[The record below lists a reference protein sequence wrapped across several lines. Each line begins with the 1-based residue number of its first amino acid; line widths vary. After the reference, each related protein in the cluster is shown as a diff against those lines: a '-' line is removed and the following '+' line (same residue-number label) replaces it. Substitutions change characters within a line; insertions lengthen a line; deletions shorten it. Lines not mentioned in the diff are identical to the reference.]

1 MAEQAETNTKVS
13 EILRE
18 GPSASLPT
26 KFGMFRIKVFRDHH
40 LLEHA
45 MIYLGDLGSGEPV
58 LTRIHSEC
66 LTGDTLGS
74 LRCDCG
80 FQLEAALKKIAER
93 GRGALLYMR
102 QEGRG
107 IGLFNKIEAYCLQDQ
122 GLDTVEANLRL
133 GFPADGRTYGLCA
146 DMMRAMGFD
155 QVILMTN
162 NPAKIDDIS
171 KHGIKVVSREPLE
184 YGENK
189 FNENYLRT
197 KERKMGHLLHHQD

>member
-1 MAEQAETNTKVS
+1 MAENPSQTQS
-13 EILRE
+13 EILQSSISAQL
-18 GPSASLPT
+18 PSR
-26 KFGMFRIKVFRDHH
+26 FGMFRIKVFRDIHN
-40 LLEHA
+40 LEHA
-45 MIYLGDLGSGEPV
+45 VIYTGDISDGEPV

-80 FQLEAALKKIAER
+80 FQLEAALRKIHER

-107 IGLFNKIEAYCLQDQ
+107 IGLFNKIEAYHLQDG

-133 GFPADGRTYGLCA
+133 GFPADGRSYSLCA
-146 DMMRAMGFD
+146 EIMRAMGFD
-155 QVILMTN
+155 KVILMTN
-162 NPAKIDDIS
+162 NPAKINDIAR
-171 KHGIKVVSREPLE
+171 HGITVVDREPLE

-189 FNENYLRT
+189 YNEGYLRT
-197 KERKMGHLLHHQD
+197 KESKMGHLLHHQD

>member
-1 MAEQAETNTKVS
+1 MADS
-13 EILRE
+13 EILDRS
-18 GPSASLPT
+18 PSALLPSR
-26 KFGMFRIKVFRDHH
+26 FGMFHITVFRDQH
-40 LLEHA
+40 LREHA
-45 MIYLGDLGSGEPV
+45 MIYLGDLTNGEPV

-80 FQLEAALKKIAER
+80 FQLEAALRKISEQ

-107 IGLFNKIEAYCLQDQ
+107 IGLFNKIAAYKLQDG
-122 GLDTVEANLRL
+122 GLDTVDANLRL
-133 GFPADGRTYGLCA
+133 GFPADGRSYSICA
-146 DMMRAMGFD
+146 DMMRAMGFSKI
-155 QVILMTN
+155 ILMTN
-162 NPAKIDDIS
+162 NPAKINDIS
-171 KHGIKVVSREPLE
+171 QHGIEVVAREPLE

-189 FNENYLRT
+189 YNEEYLRT

>member
-1 MAEQAETNTKVS
+1 MAEN
-13 EILRE
+13 EILDRS
-18 GPSASLPT
+18 PSALLPSR
-26 KFGMFRIKVFRDHH
+26 FGMFHITVFRDQH
-40 LLEHA
+40 LREHA
-45 MIYLGDLGSGEPV
+45 MIYLGDLTNGEPV

-80 FQLEAALKKIAER
+80 FQLEAALRKISEQ

-107 IGLFNKIEAYCLQDQ
+107 IGLFNKIAAYKLQDG
-122 GLDTVEANLRL
+122 GLDTVDANLRL
-133 GFPADGRTYGLCA
+133 GFPADGRSYSICA
-146 DMMRAMGFD
+146 DMMRAMGFSKI
-155 QVILMTN
+155 ILMTN
-162 NPAKIDDIS
+162 NPAKIKDIS
-171 KHGIKVVSREPLE
+171 QHGIEVLAREPLE

-189 FNENYLRT
+189 YNEEYLRT

>member
-1 MAEQAETNTKVS
+1 MDANKIIDV
-13 EILRE
+13 
-18 GPSASLPT
+18 GPSAFLPSR
-26 KFGMFRIKVFRDHH
+26 FGMFQIRVFRDQ
-40 LLEHA
+40 LQREHA
-45 MIYLGDLGSGEPV
+45 VIFTGELDSGEPV

-80 FQLEAALKKIAER
+80 FQLEAALRKISEQ

-107 IGLFNKIEAYCLQDQ
+107 IGLFNKIAAYKLQDE

-133 GFPADGRTYGLCA
+133 GLPADGRTYELCA
-146 DMMRAMGFD
+146 DMMRTMGFSK
-155 QVILMTN
+155 VILMTN
-162 NPAKIDDIS
+162 NPAKIEEITA
-171 KHGIKVVSREPLE
+171 HGIEVVRREPLE

-189 FNENYLRT
+189 FNKEYLHT
-197 KERKMGHLLHHQD
+197 KEVKMGHLLHHQD

>member
-1 MAEQAETNTKVS
+1 MAEN
-13 EILRE
+13 EILDRS
-18 GPSASLPT
+18 PSALLPSR
-26 KFGMFRIKVFRDHH
+26 FGMFHITVFRDQH
-40 LLEHA
+40 LREHA
-45 MIYLGDLGSGEPV
+45 MIYLGDLTNSEPV

-80 FQLEAALKKIAER
+80 FQLEAALRKISEQ

-107 IGLFNKIEAYCLQDQ
+107 IGLFNKIAAYKLQDG
-122 GLDTVEANLRL
+122 GLDTVDANLRL
-133 GFPADGRTYGLCA
+133 GFPADGRSYSICA
-146 DMMRAMGFD
+146 DMMRAMGFSKI
-155 QVILMTN
+155 ILMN
-162 NPAKIDDIS
+162 NIPAKIKDIS
-171 KHGIKVVSREPLE
+171 QHGIEVVAREPLE

-189 FNENYLRT
+189 YNEEYLRT

>member
-1 MAEQAETNTKVS
+1 MAEN
-13 EILRE
+13 EILDRS
-18 GPSASLPT
+18 PSALLPSR
-26 KFGMFRIKVFRDHH
+26 FGMFHITVFRDQH
-40 LLEHA
+40 LREHA
-45 MIYLGDLGSGEPV
+45 MIYLGDLTNGEPV

-80 FQLEAALKKIAER
+80 FQLEAALRKISEQ

-107 IGLFNKIEAYCLQDQ
+107 IGLFNKIAAYKLQDG
-122 GLDTVEANLRL
+122 GLDTVDANLRL
-133 GFPADGRTYGLCA
+133 GFPADGRSYSICA
-146 DMMRAMGFD
+146 DMMRAMGFSKI
-155 QVILMTN
+155 ILMTN
-162 NPAKIDDIS
+162 NPAKIKDIS
-171 KHGIKVVSREPLE
+171 QHGIEVVAREPLE

-189 FNENYLRT
+189 YNEEYLRT

>member
-1 MAEQAETNTKVS
+1 MAEN
-13 EILRE
+13 EILDRS
-18 GPSASLPT
+18 PSALLPSR
-26 KFGMFRIKVFRDHH
+26 FGMFHITVFRDQH
-40 LLEHA
+40 LREHA
-45 MIYLGDLGSGEPV
+45 MIYLGDLTNGEPV

-80 FQLEAALKKIAER
+80 FQLEAALRKISEQ

-107 IGLFNKIEAYCLQDQ
+107 IGLFNKIAAYKLQDG
-122 GLDTVEANLRL
+122 GLDTVDANLRL
-133 GFPADGRTYGLCA
+133 GFPADGRSYSICA
-146 DMMRAMGFD
+146 DMMRAMGFSKI
-155 QVILMTN
+155 ILMTN
-162 NPAKIDDIS
+162 NPAKIKDIS
-171 KHGIKVVSREPLE
+171 QHGIEVVAREPLE

-189 FNENYLRT
+189 YNEDYLRT